1 MASRRSHCSLLNLTL
16 NFVPVELSSPSPALE
31 IQQPL
36 AAPAPIVPNKKISK
50 QALRTSLHA
59 STLDGVLAVVFSATT
74 SGVLLT
80 NFLLKLGATPVEI
93 GLLSSIPMLVNVLQ
107 PLGAYFADRLSSR
120 HSYCLWIFGTS
131 RMLWLVLLLGIGWAK
146 SNNTEP
152 HQLVLWTLGM
162 ILATSILGA
171 LGSSAWFSWMAAL
184 VPPRL
189 RGRYFGLR
197 NSAASLTNLLIV
209 PILGFLLSAW
219 SCDPTYSYSVVL
231 LLGIL
236 AGIVSLAF
244 QFLMVDVNPQ
254 LPQFAAIYRS
264 KLIGVS
270 SLETEKNAE
279 EKPDSV
285 FKNTNFLKFLLYLGL
300 WMFAINLSA
309 PFFSL
314 YMLDNLALD
323 LRWVTIYTS
332 LVSGANL
339 VMLMLWGKLADR
351 VGNRPLLL
359 LVGILVA
366 VTPLLWLGARA
377 NSVSLWVWLPLIHLL
392 SGVTGA
398 AIDLCGSN
406 IQMELAPVDRPSGYF
421 ALAAAVAG
429 IGGGLG
435 TTAGSFLAQLNY
447 IGGLP
452 GLFALS
458 AVVRLIALLPLIFVK
473 EPRGQSV
480 VLVIQNLWQF
490 KSRLASLP
498 AGGVPDSA
506 E

>member
-1 MASRRSHCSLLNLTL
+1 M
-16 NFVPVELSSPSPALE
+16 ELSSPSPALE
-31 IQQPL
+31 IQPL
-36 AAPAPIVPNKKISK
+36 AAPPPIVPTQSSQKISK
-50 QALRTSLHA
+50 QALRTSLQA
-59 STLDGVLAVVFSATT
+59 STLDGVLAVVFGATT
-74 SGVLLT
+74 GGVLLT

-93 GLLSSIPMLVNVLQ
+93 GLLSSIPMLVNLLQ
-107 PLGAYFADRLSSR
+107 PLGAYFADRTTSR
-120 HSYCLWIFGTS
+120 HNYCLWIFGTS
-131 RMLWLVLLLGIGWAK
+131 RMLWLILLLAIGWAK

-197 NSAASLTNLLIV
+197 NSAASLTNLLTV
-209 PILGFLLSAW
+209 PILGFLLTAW

-254 LPQFAAIYRS
+254 LPQAAAIYRS
-264 KLIGVS
+264 KLKGGAA
-270 SLETEKNAE
+270 LEPEKNAE
-279 EKPDSV
+279 EKPDSIL
-285 FKNTNFLKFLLYLGL
+285 KNTNFLKFLLYFGL
-300 WMFAINLSA
+300 WMFAVNLSA

-339 VMLMLWGKLADR
+339 VMLVLWGKLADR

-359 LVGILVA
+359 LVGTIVA
-366 VTPLLWLGARA
+366 VTPLLWLGAGS

-406 IQMELAPVDRPSGYF
+406 IQMELAPVDRPAGYF
-421 ALAAAVAG
+421 AIAAAVAG
-429 IGGGLG
+429 ICGGLG

-458 AVVRLIALLPLIFVK
+458 AVVRLIALLPLLFVH
-473 EPRGQSV
+473 EARGQSV
-480 VLVIQNLWQF
+480 VQVIQNLIKF
-490 KSRLASLP
+490 KSRLAPLP
-498 AGGVPDSA
+498 AAGGADSA